1 MTRLKGR
8 ENSVTPT
15 WILKVFIPIAS
26 IFLLTMII
34 MALLFSGMFTN
45 VAQSLIVDDFLASL
59 KMISTY
65 YRQMRFNTVPIL
77 DDLSDAQEIRDYL
90 LQNLPKDKAML
101 GAYLRLENTVARNS
115 YIHSIYLYNSEYG
128 FFSSLSGAEV
138 PGELSDSTLL
148 EFLATHPK
156 NKHLYQRR
164 SVFTDK
170 TIPLSLPKKPNTPT
184 NLYTI
189 CNISYGEDGNVQSGI
204 IMNLSETLA
213 RSLLADDEGTS
224 KNFYMIDE
232 DSYII
237 SHPDPNQFGR
247 KATSLPLLSQIA
259 SFDGP
264 KGGQNIKDDEGEQFL
279 ACWYDIGEMNWR
291 LIFILPMSHL
301 RAPLNTLRKNL
312 VLVFIGLTLIASLM
326 LVWESKRINNQLTR
340 ENRFIDYLKGG
351 LNAEALPLYEGQTFF
366 IAVFLRQTKKP
377 ESELLQKNRFISF
390 ASQYLRFNGK
400 NSFLLTMDQG
410 QHVYLT
416 LYEPVKVISRFAK
429 LLIDLG
435 DLFDEQLSIFYSSDR
450 VPLEDLPQRYEH
462 MRRRLLSSSL
472 TEVGFIS
479 EIEQEDTKEVNL
491 FLTETT
497 DMEKALSQRSAEAYA
512 KSVDTLITNLK
523 RQDDFELFS
532 AMKQYLSYSIVALIG
547 DVFQASEIMTAQEWK
562 HALLSSRTYDD
573 LKEGLLLVARILEEY
588 REQYSKRQ
596 GMEQVLGIREL
607 VAEHLRDKNLSA
619 KFIADEIGLSLGYTR
634 NLFKT
639 IEGVALNEYIGM
651 KRIDEAKDLLSTT
664 KQSINSIR
672 ESLGFSNTAYFC
684 TYFKK
689 QTGKSPSEYRNE
701 QRKAAQS

>member
-1 MTRLKGR
+1 MTRSKGR
-8 ENSVTPT
+8 AHSVTPG

-115 YIHSIYLYNSEYG
+115 YIHSIYLYNDEYG
-128 FFSSLSGAEV
+128 FFSTISGAEV

-148 EFLATHPK
+148 EFLATRPK
-156 NKHLYQRR
+156 NKNLYQRR

-189 CNISYGEDGNVQSGI
+189 CNLSYGDDGEVQSGI

-232 DSYII
+232 GSYII
-237 SHPDPNQFGR
+237 SHPDPDQFGR

-264 KGGQNIKDDEGEQFL
+264 KGGQTLKDDEGKQFL

-291 LIFILPMSHL
+291 LIFILPMSHI
-301 RAPLNTLRKNL
+301 REPLNHLRKNL
-312 VLVFIGLTLIASLM
+312 VFVFIGLALIASLV

-340 ENRFIDYLKGG
+340 ENRFIDYLTGG
-351 LNAEALPLYEGQTFF
+351 LSAEALPLYEGQTFF
-366 IAVFLRQTKKP
+366 IAVILRQTKKP

-410 QHVYLT
+410 QHVYLA
-416 LYEPVKVISRFAK
+416 LHKPEKVISRFAK

-435 DLFDEQLSIFYSSDR
+435 DLFDEQLSIFYSTER
-450 VPLEDLPQRYEH
+450 VPLEDLPRRYEQ

-491 FLTETT
+491 FLTETA

-596 GMEQVLGIREL
+596 GMEQVLRIREL

-664 KQSINSIR
+664 KQSINAIR

-701 QRKAAQS
+701 QRKAVQS